1 MPGFFGSSFQQPT
14 LIFMKITPKHTY
26 TVILLN
32 ALSIIIT
39 IIIIAAN
46 RSAIIVSD
54 ITYKTLSYISAITG
68 LYILLYL
75 LFAFKYFDNRKR
87 YVGFGLFIV
96 FTSALPFLLPS
107 FPSFIKT
114 SWGVVFAF
122 LAILFFINICYLAI
136 ISLKITYHPLA
147 IAYFVF
153 FLSLIIVTLL
163 PMVMPLIMVYL
174 ERQPDGYL
182 YIMHFVTFVPPLMR
196 FVVLYQIN
204 MGLKHLDHKEPGS
217 IFIEIERPEIQ

>member
-1 MPGFFGSSFQQPT
+1 
-14 LIFMKITPKHTY
+14 MKITPKHTY

-39 IIIIAAN
+39 IITTAAN

-54 ITYKTLSYISAITG
+54 IIYKTLSYVSAITT

-75 LFAFKYFDNRKR
+75 LFAFKYFDNKKR
-87 YVGFGLFIV
+87 FVGFGLFIAV
-96 FTSALPFLLPS
+96 TAALPFLMPHNPS
-107 FPSFIKT
+107 LIKT
-114 SWGVVFAF
+114 RWGVAFAV
-122 LAILFFINICYLAI
+122 LGILLFINICYLTI
-136 ISLKITYHPLA
+136 ISLKITYRPLA

-153 FLSLIIVTLL
+153 FLSLIIVILL
-163 PMVMPLIMVYL
+163 PMVMPLILVYL

-204 MGLKHLDHKEPGS
+204 MGLKHLDGKERES
-217 IFIEIERPEIQ
+217 IYI